1 MGFPIK
7 KRMTTLMTS
16 SDGCDGASGLD
27 ILSAA
32 IDSRLLQHREL
43 SIPSSLV
50 TKSAEGGEG
59 GEGGDED
66 STASSARSSCA
77 SVTAKD
83 ISQQQHRVVAT
94 SSPLGPIKY
103 NKRSRTFPEI
113 LMGLLSNPDYA
124 HIIGWSTSG
133 RSFAIHDTA
142 LFSSQILPKYFRRVI
157 FRSFVRKLNRWGFRS
172 MRRSLEAGGLESNSD
187 NAPRFEHKLFTR
199 DEPEKCVRIF
209 CKSNPGAVKADKPA
223 NKVDGQG
230 SGDDSSW
237 AGNDACVADDDTTA
251 VAISPS
257 ASTVGPF
264 RSVTSSAAA
273 ARAVFHPPPKQL
285 QPTGGVGVSI
295 DVGGFVPPSSRVRN
309 DDFRVLSNECILLVL
324 QRRRHQAIMNR
335 VRMAQMTADADIL
348 SQIVAKKWQQLM
360 LLQQGY
366 VGDEVS
372 SGDLFG

>member
-7 KRMTTLMTS
+7 KRITTLMQTS
-16 SDGCDGASGLD
+16 SHGCDGASGLD

-32 IDSRLLQHREL
+32 IDSRLLQHCEL
-43 SIPSSLV
+43 SFPSSLV
-50 TKSAEGGEG
+50 TKAA
-59 GEGGDED
+59 EGGDED
-66 STASSARSSCA
+66 STASSAGLCCA
-77 SVTAKD
+77 TVAAKAT
-83 ISQQQHRVVAT
+83 SQQRHRVAVM
-94 SSPLGPIKY
+94 SSAFGPVKH

-113 LMGLLSNPDYA
+113 LMGILSNPDYA

-230 SGDDSSW
+230 SGDDSSC
-237 AGNDACVADDDTTA
+237 AGNDACVADYRTA
-251 VAISPS
+251 PVTIPPS
-257 ASTVGPF
+257 VSSNGPF
-264 RSVTSSAAA
+264 RSATSSAAA
-273 ARAVFHPPPKQL
+273 ASVVLHPPPRQL
-285 QPTGGVGVSI
+285 QSAGGVGVNF
-295 DVGGFVPPSSRVRN
+295 DVGGRVPSSSCMHSAE
-309 DDFRVLSNECILLVL
+309 FCTLSNECILLVL
-324 QRRRHQAIMNR
+324 QRKRHQAIMNR
-335 VRMAQMTADADIL
+335 LRMAQMTADADFL
-348 SQIVAKKWQQLM
+348 SQIVAEKWQQLM
-360 LLQQGY
+360 LLHR
-366 VGDEVS
+366 V
-372 SGDLFG
+372 